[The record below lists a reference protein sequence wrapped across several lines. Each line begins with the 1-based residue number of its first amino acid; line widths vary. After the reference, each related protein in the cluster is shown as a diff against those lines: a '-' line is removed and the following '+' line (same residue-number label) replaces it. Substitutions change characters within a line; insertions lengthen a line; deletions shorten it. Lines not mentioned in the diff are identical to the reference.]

1 MAALFAGAV
10 GALEVIL
17 DDPDC
22 DPVGLAIVAHPQPL
36 LGGNATHKV
45 PQVLAKAIR
54 DAGWRVA
61 RPNFRGVGGSAGAH
75 DFGVGEAEDLLLLH
89 GQLLQEHPGLRVA
102 LVGFS
107 FGAYV
112 QARVAK
118 VMVATGTPPSYL
130 CLAGMPAGDVEGNRH
145 YDTPQDLPNALV
157 IHGEMDERVR
167 LQAVLDWARPHSQ
180 AITVVP
186 GADHFFTGRL
196 PVLRNIVLAHLA
208 RGDFS

>member
-1 MAALFAGAV
+1 MAALFTGAV

-17 DDPDC
+17 DEPDR

-36 LGGNATHKV
+36 LGGNATHKI

-61 RPNFRGVGGSAGAH
+61 RPNFRGVGGSVGAH
-75 DFGVGEAEDLLLLH
+75 DFGAGEAEDLLLLH

-118 VMVATGTPPSYL
+118 VLVATGTPPSHL
-130 CLAGMPAGDVEGNRH
+130 CLAGMPAGDVEGSRH
-145 YDTPQDLPNALV
+145 YDTPPDLPNALV

-167 LQAVLDWARPHSQ
+167 LQSVLDWARPHSQ

-196 PVLRNIVLAHLA
+196 PVLRNIVLADLA